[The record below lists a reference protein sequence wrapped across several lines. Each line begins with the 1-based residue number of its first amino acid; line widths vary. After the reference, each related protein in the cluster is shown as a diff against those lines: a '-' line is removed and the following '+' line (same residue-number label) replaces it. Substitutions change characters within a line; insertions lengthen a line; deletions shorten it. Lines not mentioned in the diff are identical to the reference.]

1 MNFSVARSN
10 YTWSPLTTIVF
21 KDDLEAQVPGTIQ
34 KFGWCL
40 ALFCW
45 S

>member
-21 KDDLEAQVPGTIQ
+21 KAQVPDTIQ
-34 KFGWCL
+34 SFGWYL
-40 ALFCW
+40 ELFCW